1 MGASAVK
8 TAMEHWCYVAPLLLL
23 PQTEDDY
30 NALVEAL
37 DTVLDAGGADETHPL
52 AALADRMGELVVQ
65 YEEAHLPPIPATG
78 IDALR
83 FLMESH
89 NVGQA
94 DLSEVASQGVISEL
108 LSGKR
113 DLNIRQVRALSERF
127 SVPAQVFI

>member
-1 MGASAVK
+1 M
-8 TAMEHWCYVAPLLLL
+8 
-23 PQTEDDY
+23 TEDDYY

-37 DTVLDAGGADETHPL
+37 DTVLDAGGADETHSL
-52 AALADRMGELVVQ
+52 AALADRMGELVAQ

-83 FLMESH
+83 FLMENH
-89 NVGQA
+89 NIGQA

-113 DLNIRQVRALSERF
+113 DLNVRQVRALSERF

>member
-1 MGASAVK
+1 MFYSPIAVFTLILCCK
-8 TAMEHWCYVAPLLLL
+8 LL
-23 PQTEDDY
+23 PKYRGVT
-30 NALVEAL
+30 
-37 DTVLDAGGADETHPL
+37 
-52 AALADRMGELVVQ
+52 
-65 YEEAHLPPIPATG
+65 

-113 DLNIRQVRALSERF
+113 DLNVRQVRALSERF